1 MSTSPTV
8 MRIDAFC
15 PTCRE
20 PYAADFEDIGRI
32 IVCPKCES
40 EWIVPSKRIAPGS
53 RYGRYEIQCPL
64 GTGAYSEVHLGKHID
79 TEMPAAIKV
88 IFLEEVDDN
97 DLRRFGKEIL
107 RYREL
112 EHPSIIQTYD
122 DGRVAD
128 RYYVAME
135 YVEGETLEEILEK
148 DKVVDQ
154 PEALRIAIDVALAM
168 DYAWNAFEVTHR
180 DIKPGNIMVAYSG
193 EAKVMDFGIAKTT
206 NQTKLTETQMIIG
219 TPHYMSPEQCA
230 PGKALCFR
238 ADLYSLGATLYHLVS
253 GEFPFNGTDPITI
266 VRKQMFEKVPDPR
279 GFNPNLHDGTVEL
292 IYKMMAKSTSD
303 RHESWEAFIAEAS
316 DLLDA
321 L

>member
-1 MSTSPTV
+1 

-15 PTCRE
+15 PTCRD
-20 PYAADFEDIGRI
+20 PYSADFDDIGRI

-53 RYGRYEIQCPL
+53 RYGKYEIQCPL
-64 GTGAYSEVHLGKHID
+64 GTGAYSEVHLGKHIQ
-79 TEMPAAIKV
+79 TEHSVAVKI

-97 DLRRFGKEIL
+97 DLRRFSKEIN

-112 EHPSIIQTYD
+112 SHPSIIHTYD

-128 RYYVAME
+128 RYYVVME
-135 YVEGETLEEILEK
+135 YVEGETLEEIIEK
-148 DKVVDQ
+148 DGAMEES
-154 PEALRIAIDVALAM
+154 EALRIAIDVGLAM
-168 DYAWNAFEVTHR
+168 DYAWNTFEVTHR
-180 DIKPGNIMVAYSG
+180 DIKPGNIMLAYSG
-193 EAKVMDFGIAKTT
+193 VAKVMDFGIAKSTD
-206 NQTKLTETQMIIG
+206 QTKLTETQMIIG

-230 PGKALCFR
+230 PGRPLDFR
-238 ADLYSLGATLYHLVS
+238 ADLYSLGATLYHLAS
-253 GEFPFNGTDPITI
+253 GEFAFNGTDPIAI

-279 GFNPNLHDGTVEL
+279 QYVPELSDGTAAL
-292 IYKMMAKSTSD
+292 IFKMMAKSTSD
-303 RHESWEAFIAEAS
+303 RHKSWEDFITEAS

>member
-1 MSTSPTV
+1 M

-15 PTCRE
+15 PTCRD
-20 PYAADFEDIGRI
+20 PYSADFDDIGRI
-32 IVCPKCES
+32 IVCPRCES

-53 RYGRYEIQCPL
+53 RYGPYEIQCPL
-64 GTGAYSEVHLGKHID
+64 GTGAYSEVHLAKHVRDD
-79 TEMPAAIKV
+79 TPAAIKV
-88 IFLEEVDDN
+88 IFLEEVEDN
-97 DLRRFGKEIL
+97 DLRRFSKEIL
-107 RYREL
+107 RYRQL
-112 EHPSIIQTYD
+112 EHPSIIRTYD

-135 YVEGETLEEILEK
+135 YVEGETLEELIEK
-148 DKVVDQ
+148 DGAMEES
-154 PEALRIAIDVALAM
+154 EALRIAIDVALAM
-168 DYAWNAFEVTHR
+168 DYAWSTFEVTHR
-180 DIKPGNIMVAYSG
+180 DIKPGNIMLAYSG

-206 NQTKLTETQMIIG
+206 DQTKLTETQMIIG

-230 PGKALCFR
+230 PGKTLDFR

-253 GEFPFNGTDPITI
+253 GEFPFNGVDPITI

-279 GFNPNLHDGTVEL
+279 EFVPELADGTVDL

-321 L
+321 I

>member
-1 MSTSPTV
+1 

-15 PTCRE
+15 PTCRD
-20 PYAADFEDIGRI
+20 PYSADFDDIGRI

-53 RYGRYEIQCPL
+53 RYGPYEIQCPL
-64 GTGAYSEVHLGKHID
+64 GTGAISEVHLGKHIK
-79 TEMPAAIKV
+79 TEQPVAIKV
-88 IFLEEVDDN
+88 IFLEEVEDN
-97 DLRRFGKEIL
+97 DLRRFSKEIN

-112 EHPSIIQTYD
+112 DHPSIIQTFD

-128 RYYVAME
+128 RYFVVME
-135 YVEGETLEEILEK
+135 YVEGETLEELIEK
-148 DKVVDQ
+148 DGAMDES
-154 PEALRIAIDVALAM
+154 EALRIVIDVGLAM
-168 DYAWNAFEVTHR
+168 DYAWNTYEVTHR
-180 DIKPGNIMVAYSG
+180 DIKPGNIMLAYSG
-193 EAKVMDFGIAKTT
+193 DAKVMDFGIAKST

-230 PGKALCFR
+230 PGKPLDFR
-238 ADLYSLGATLYHLVS
+238 ADLYSLGAMLFHLVT
-253 GEFPFNGTDPITI
+253 GEFAFNGTDPIAI

-279 GFNPNLHDGTVEL
+279 QYQPHLCDGTVEL
-292 IYKMMAKSTSD
+292 IYKMMAKSVND
-303 RHESWEAFIAEAS
+303 RHKSWEAFIGEAN